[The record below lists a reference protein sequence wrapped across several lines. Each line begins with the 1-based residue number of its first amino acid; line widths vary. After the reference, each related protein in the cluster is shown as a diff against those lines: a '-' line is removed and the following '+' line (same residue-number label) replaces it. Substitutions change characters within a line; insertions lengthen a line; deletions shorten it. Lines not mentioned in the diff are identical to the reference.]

1 MGQFTHD
8 GMIYEELPGG
18 KARVVGP
25 AAGGS
30 PAPQPFQLSGP
41 DPSKTAKDARE
52 AIEFSE
58 RNQPS
63 LPKGWRWKNGQ
74 TGGEAELIPGLP
86 PPANAPPADADA
98 AKANIRAEA
107 ISKIRL
113 ARDLAKRSQEG
124 YFTTGFGSG
133 IAGSIRG
140 TNAYDLAQDTETIK
154 NAGGLQRIME
164 MSKANGGKNPLTP
177 LSNTDFQALV
187 NSLTNLDPGQS
198 DEQYQ
203 ENLKVVEDLY
213 SRLYEQAGGTGL
225 ADALAVP
232 DAADGT
238 IATGATADQKPPP
251 EMVAEL
257 RGYAAARSGQD
268 VDRQDFAAFYNGL
281 AKRHNFPGGT
291 PESIEAY
298 RQSIRQ
304 GNFGGIDPAKR
315 PTSAIER
322 GRNSFV
328 ASAPGTALANA
339 ANMGGFGIPQALAGN
354 EAFDAINAQ
363 NPNAA
368 MLGQVAGAITGSGAI
383 GRLGG
388 MTAGKLAPTLL
399 GGGSKAQFGR
409 NLAADAAY
417 GGAFGGV
424 TEGDPLT
431 GAATAALGSGLGQG
445 AGSVIGRGLTGATA
459 PIAKRL
465 NDAGVTLSL
474 GQIMKDR
481 GGLSGKIIG
490 GIEDRAAGFPVV
502 GDMIQGLRTRG
513 LDDANILSTNQAL
526 KPIGARV
533 TESGN
538 AGYAQADQAVSN
550 AYDAALGPMRLQAD
564 DPFIDSLKAN
574 RDYAEGIIRPNIGP
588 NGEMT
593 GEQLQTIK
601 RLIDAESANNAR
613 VPGGFTNINRLGDIR
628 SSLFDMADRQ
638 APDLASAYRNADEA
652 YSGLVPIRTATANAG
667 NNRGVFTPAQ
677 LGIAMRSTDRSVGK
691 GQTALGNR
699 PGQALQQDMQS
710 ILPSSVPDSGTAGRL
725 LVGGLAGAGGIAGGT
740 GMVDP
745 ATAAAITLPAL
756 LYTKTGQKLVA
767 KALLGERPVVVG
779 ALGKKIRK
787 RKGLFG
793 SAAAAPLLEQ

>member
-1 MGQFTHD
+1 MAKPWEK
-8 GMIYEELPGG
+8 YGG
-18 KARVVGP
+18 GGVVAPADPYKVEDQQMQRAAAAR
-25 AAGGS
+25 AAQAAENANRNS
-30 PAPQPFQLSGP
+30 
-41 DPSKTAKDARE
+41 E
-52 AIEFSE
+52 ASI
-58 RNQPS
+58 
-63 LPKGWRWKNGQ
+63 
-74 TGGEAELIPGLP
+74 
-86 PPANAPPADADA
+86 ANAIAMRDLAERKFKADQD
-98 AKANIRAEA
+98 AKANDPNSAKSNQKLANLRALQQQIA
-107 ISKIRL
+107 DVRKQYT
-113 ARDLAKRSQEG
+113 D
-124 YFTTGFGSG
+124 GF
-133 IAGSIRG
+133 
-140 TNAYDLAQDTETIK
+140 K
-154 NAGGLQRIME
+154 
-164 MSKANGGKNPLTP
+164 NGGTVDSIADYFPSQRTRAFNSAGAGLGDVGLAAFRTP
-177 LSNTDFQALV
+177 GVGSQSDAELRAFVDANRPSSRDFDSEIEQK
-187 NSLTNLDPGQS
+187 LTNL
-198 DEQYQ
+198 ERRLNATYQ
-203 ENLKVVEDLY
+203 EMGVEP
-213 SRLYEQAGGTGL
+213 TG
-225 ADALAVP
+225 P
-232 DAADGT
+232 

-268 VDRQDFAAFYNGL
+268 VDRQDFAAFYNSL

-304 GNFGGIDPAKR
+304 GNFGGIAPAKR

-322 GRNSFV
+322 GRNQFV
-328 ASAPGTALANA
+328 STAPGAFVANA

-354 EAFDAINAQ
+354 EAFDAINAES
-363 NPNAA
+363 PNAA
-368 MLGQVAGAITGSGAI
+368 MLGQIAGAITGSGAI
-383 GRLGG
+383 KRFGG
-388 MTAGKLAPTLL
+388 MTAGKLAPSLL
-399 GGGSKAQFGR
+399 GGGSRAQFGR
-409 NLAADAAY
+409 NLLADVTY

-445 AGSVIGRGLTGATA
+445 AGSMIGRGLTGAKA

-481 GGLSGKIIG
+481 GGLSGKTIG
-490 GIEDRAAGFPVV
+490 GIEDRLTGIPLV
-502 GDMIQGLRTRG
+502 GDMIQSLRTRG

-538 AGYAQADQAVSN
+538 AGYAQADQAVGN

-564 DPFIDSLKAN
+564 DPFNASLAAHP
-574 RDYAEGIIRPNIGP
+574 DYADGIVRPNMGP
-588 NGEMT
+588 GGEMT
-593 GEQLQTIK
+593 GEQMQTIK

-613 VPGGFTNINRLGDIR
+613 VPGGYANVSRLGDIR

-652 YSGLVPIRTATANAG
+652 YSGLVPIRTATANASAG
-667 NNRGVFTPAQ
+667 NQRGVFTPAQ
-677 LGIAMRSTDRSVGK
+677 LGLAMRSTDRSVGK

-699 PGQALQQDMQS
+699 PGQQLQQDMQS

-767 KALLGERPVVVG
+767 KALLGDRPVVVG